1 MTVGLVLAGTRRGGD
16 PFAAANQVSH
26 KSLIDVGGRPM
37 LERVIVALFKAGMEQ
52 VAVSTNDGAVA
63 GIARELGALVIEAAD
78 GPSASVAAALARFG
92 TPMLVTTSDHA
103 LLRSEWVREMVR
115 HTPDAADV
123 GIMMAHQDRVEAAM
137 PGTKRTYLAFADGRW
152 SGCNLFYLKTARAEA
167 AIDLWQMVEAD
178 RKRPWRVAARL
189 GPATL
194 LSMVLRRLTLADGIA
209 RLGQRIGIDAAMV
222 PATDGLAAV
231 DVDKPADL
239 IAVRQIVN
247 QS

>member
-63 GIARELGALVIEAAD
+63 GIARKLGALVIEAAD

-92 TPMLVTTSDHA
+92 TPMLVTTGDHA

-115 HTPDAADV
+115 DTPDAADV

>member
-26 KSLIDVGGRPM
+26 KSLVDVGGRPM

-123 GIMMAHQDRVEAAM
+123 GIMMAHQDRVEVAM

-209 RLGQRIGIDAAMV
+209 RLGQRIGIEAAMV

-247 QS
+247 RS